1 MEARE
6 ARWPCWNV
14 REMETADV
22 VETDLS
28 GMTVEAVTIE
38 AITMAVV
45 KTHDLFTGTLIRLNH
60 VTVAVQV
67 HLL

>member
-1 MEARE
+1 
-6 ARWPCWNV
+6 
-14 REMETADV
+14 METADV

-45 KTHDLFTGTLIRLNH
+45 KTHDLFTGTLIRLKH